1 MERALAITTTTPSFV
16 IAYPIAAMPARL
28 AVERG
33 DWAAAAQLTPPPG
46 GLPFT
51 QALSWYAKAL
61 GAARSGQ
68 VAAAEQAT
76 AELATRQQALA
87 AAARLLAVPDLTYA
101 VAGLHRPVLLHTV
114 GQAIEHGSGSS
125 QRRKADSSGSSAAV
139 GAADA
144 ALAVA
149 LVRVLDLAP
158 HAHRL
163 NCTPSMNQ

>member
-1 MERALAITTTTPSFV
+1 
-16 IAYPIAAMPARL
+16 MPAADAPDRRAGASLGYTSRMMRDRL
-28 AVERG
+28 LDTMRAR
-33 DWAAAAQLTPPPG
+33 PPP
-46 GLPFT
+46 
-51 QALSWYAKAL
+51 A
-61 GAARSGQ
+61 Q
-68 VAAAEQAT
+68 VPV
-76 AELATRQQALA
+76 QQALA
-87 AAARLLAVPDLTYA
+87 AAARLLAVPDLAYA
-101 VAGLHRPVLLHTV
+101 VAGLHRPVLLHIV